1 MKFLIDSNSTPE
13 EKNKIFK
20 VKDYIGDLCN
30 LMASIIRSATSKI
43 SFEEFHKTGAF
54 HLYKAIF
61 GEEN

>member
-1 MKFLIDSNSTPE
+1 MIDKNSSNE

-43 SFEEFHKTGAF
+43 SFEEFHKTSAY
-54 HLYKAIF
+54 HL
-61 GEEN
+61 

>member
-1 MKFLIDSNSTPE
+1 MIDKNSSNE

-43 SFEEFHKTGAF
+43 SLERIYAKT
-54 HLYKAIF
+54 LYRCS
-61 GEEN
+61 